1 MLLLG
6 LRGFRSVPESIIG
19 AGRGT
24 VVADTYLFFVF
35 RQNILYLSS
44 GIGKQQLCSDRSTWH
59 GSKRQQIESYAP
71 PKPLILRS
79 TGVSAPIPSWV
90 FLMRRG

>member
-1 MLLLG
+1 
-6 LRGFRSVPESIIG
+6 
-19 AGRGT
+19 
-24 VVADTYLFFVF
+24 
-35 RQNILYLSS
+35 LYLSS

-79 TGVSAPIPSWV
+79 TGVPAPIPSWV